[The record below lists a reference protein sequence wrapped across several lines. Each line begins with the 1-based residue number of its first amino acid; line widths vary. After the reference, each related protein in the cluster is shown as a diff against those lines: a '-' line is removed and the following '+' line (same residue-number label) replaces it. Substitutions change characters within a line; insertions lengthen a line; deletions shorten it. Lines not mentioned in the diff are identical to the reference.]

1 MKKILLLWFFIFFG
15 FSYTN
20 ANFVDIEEI
29 EEFIDRFDMYNEEDD
44 ETTIEIEFTED
55 INTPFYIKEND
66 KYINIEDTW
75 DLNNID
81 IRENETIMYILSFEW
96 DYTNE
101 PLYVEKEQDSTK
113 EKVVDNMTKPL
124 AIWFSMIWW
133 LMASEFGILI
143 AFVLAMWLISMAIW
157 FYVRYTWFRR

>member
-20 ANFVDIEEI
+20 ANFVEI
-29 EEFIDRFDMYNEEDD
+29 EELEEFISRDDSYDSEDNETLIVIELQEDIEKDMYIEENWNFIEIYNYENFLNI
-44 ETTIEIEFTED
+44 ETT
-55 INTPFYIKEND
+55 END
-66 KYINIEDTW
+66 TFVAEIT
-75 DLNNID
+75 
-81 IRENETIMYILSFEW
+81 FEW
-96 DYTNE
+96 DYTDE
-101 PLYVEKEQDSTK
+101 PFYVEKEQDSTK

-124 AIWFSMIWW
+124 AILLSMIWW